1 MRSWVLERLDAEAS
15 AEASALVVAGD
26 PGAGKSALILAA
38 LREVVR
44 EELERAGVKRAS

>member
-1 MRSWVLERLDAEAS
+1 VG
-15 AEASALVVAGD
+15 LVVAAD
-26 PGAGKSALILAA
+26 PGVGLTAL